1 MVRVGGGIPRLVRL
15 LDSKDWPTLVHCTN
29 GPHVLPVSEMDGALV
44 LGGGSIV
51 GR

>member
-1 MVRVGGGIPRLVRL
+1 VLFDTPGTGPPWCTALTGRIPL
-15 LDSKDWPTLVHCTN
+15 
-29 GPHVLPVSEMDGALV
+29 VLPVSEMDGALD

>member
-1 MVRVGGGIPRLVRL
+1 MI
-15 LDSKDWPTLVHCTN
+15 SKDWPTLVHCTN

-51 GR
+51 GRC